1 MDIEKFR
8 AMFLEEAAEHLQQM
22 MQLLILLD
30 GNPQDRDSIDALFRE
45 AHSVKGMAATMDYQ
59 QTTRLAHHLEDSL
72 DDCRQRGQIESGQID
87 RVLAGVDLLEALL
100 EDIRQGLSERD
111 VAGFLNGEK
120 PLIKLP
126 DDALQTVPE
135 HRIKLCLKGSVSA
148 AGPRLLVLFKQLAGF
163 GEIIEAQPTAEQ
175 IIAGEETRELRV
187 RLRTERLP
195 EDIRLRLESYS
206 DVERVEFLLDEPPQA
221 VAKASDRRTVRV
233 GTELLDQ
240 LINLT
245 GELITNRYHLQS
257 AVRQQSWQEM
267 DEGVGRMAR
276 LVKHLHHQVLKV
288 RMVSLDSLIG
298 RLSRT
303 VHDVARSSGKQV
315 EFSVDCA
322 NLELDRSIID
332 ELVDPLTHMVRNAVD
347 HGISKQGRVTLR
359 AWRERDQVLLQI
371 GDDGKGINPQKV
383 KAKALEKGLLT
394 QVQCE
399 HIRDFDLYQLIC
411 HPGFSTADGVTE
423 VSGRGVGMD
432 VVKTAIE
439 RIGGV
444 LLIDSAIDEG
454 TRITLKLPLSLAI
467 IRVLQI
473 ECDSVCMAMPI
484 TRVIQTLELSPEE
497 IKSSGK
503 QLLVPFQD
511 ELLPLLSLRK
521 ILNQPKGEVC
531 TPIAIVV
538 TEVLGRKVG
547 LVVDRL
553 GGQREVFLQRLAKPF
568 DQIRGCNGGTIL
580 GDGQILFILDV
591 QSLLEKRRRPA

>member
-1 MDIEKFR
+1 MDIKKFR

-126 DDALQTVPE
+126 DDAPQTVPE
-135 HRIKLCLKGSVSA
+135 QRIKLCLKGSVSA

-553 GGQREVFLQRLAKPF
+553 VGQREVFLQRLAKPF